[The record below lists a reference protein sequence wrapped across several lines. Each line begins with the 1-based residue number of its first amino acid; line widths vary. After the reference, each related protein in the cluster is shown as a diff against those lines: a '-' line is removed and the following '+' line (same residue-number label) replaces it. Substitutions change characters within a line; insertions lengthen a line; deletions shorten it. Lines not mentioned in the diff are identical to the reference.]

1 MMSSI
6 DTSYNGQIINIFFI
20 TKRIKSFILHS
31 VTFFLINAVTFFII
45 INYSCNSSE
54 AVWHSSIFA
63 LKLLS
68 SICFFFPYLWK
79 FSGYT
84 KYTKDTKTPLDAPC
98 IMMNP
103 NTVAD
108 VAFYLFFCY
117 QVCTKRFMSCENSH
131 VLFTAMFPDSDV
143 AKKKNYHKSKYNTL

>member
-1 MMSSI
+1 MKRILIKWKIYFWLIWLPIHSDCVAESFICLMMSSI
-6 DTSYNGQIINIFFI
+6 DASYNGQIINIFFI

-84 KYTKDTKTPLDAPC
+84 KYTKDTK
-98 IMMNP
+98 
-103 NTVAD
+103 NTIRCSMYND
-108 VAFYLFFCY
+108 ESKHCSRCSFLFVFLLPSMY
-117 QVCTKRFMSCENSH
+117 
-131 VLFTAMFPDSDV
+131 
-143 AKKKNYHKSKYNTL
+143 